1 MIVQHEDA
9 TNKRRNPKRELVE
22 SYDNNHGS
30 KSVFF
35 FFLIKMAGKQWI
47 VPEVNKTSSF
57 ENQHSS
63 IPLPSTLTKRLF

>member
-1 MIVQHEDA
+1 
-9 TNKRRNPKRELVE
+9 LVE

-30 KSVFF
+30 KSVFFF

>member
-30 KSVFF
+30 KSVF